1 MNSILGTCFKIT
13 TSKIPCNRKQMV
25 QDNLEVQDQVGGMRR
40 LYGGPMTSHTIG
52 CGYIS
57 SEKHNF
63 FGIVTSRG
71 LKL

>member
-1 MNSILGTCFKIT
+1 
-13 TSKIPCNRKQMV
+13 MV
-25 QDNLEVQDQVGGMRR
+25 QDNLEVQDQIGGRRR
-40 LYGGPMTSHTIG
+40 LYGGPMTLHTIG

-63 FGIVTSRG
+63 FSIATSRG